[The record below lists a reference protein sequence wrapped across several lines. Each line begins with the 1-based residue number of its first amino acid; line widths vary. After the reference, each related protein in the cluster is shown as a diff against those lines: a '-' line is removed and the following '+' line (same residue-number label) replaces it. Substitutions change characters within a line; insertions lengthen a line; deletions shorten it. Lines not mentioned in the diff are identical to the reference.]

1 MTMQKPGE
9 AAGLPRG
16 KWLKLMYSIAQRG
29 FADPV
34 NQDLVTLNL
43 QEMDAFANACFA
55 AGAADVLAYSM
66 EIHKQRDDLLAAL
79 GKIIANMDE
88 DDGEAPGHCHENK
101 GRWDKDG
108 SQCEWCADW
117 NSAKKLVAAIAASK
131 CL

>member
-79 GKIIANMDE
+79 ELADLSLSGVNMNMRAV
-88 DDGEAPGHCHENK
+88 EAK
-101 GRWDKDG
+101 VK
-108 SQCEWCADW
+108 
-117 NSAKKLVAAIAASK
+117 AAIAAARGGA
-131 CL
+131 